1 MAARLRSFF
10 AHIVSRE
17 QDFRIRLFHVL
28 ALAGIAISLA
38 TLLLNLFTSMWTGVL
53 ISGLLVVISTCL
65 LLFIYRTGRYQL
77 GYGITITVVFL
88 LLFPLLFFTSGG
100 YHSGAPCVFVFAVLF
115 TVLMLE
121 GKKALLV
128 SLLEVAEYTGV
139 CLFAYYHPEYV
150 TNYKSEWEIL
160 TDIIFASA
168 AVSIVTGLTLYLHL
182 REYTLQRKRLQ
193 EQNEKLQQ
201 YDASRSAFLTTVS
214 HEIKNPLNAINLYAR
229 DTAELMEE
237 APLDLA
243 LMREN
248 QETIEKMVIRID
260 RILVDL
266 KDTVAIEQGRL
277 SLSLTPVRLDK
288 LLREVSEQYFG
299 RNFTAGNTLVL
310 DLDGS
315 LPPIHA
321 DSARLAQVI
330 SNLLSNALQHTKAG
344 TITVSLAGQDEDQLV
359 SVTDTGEGMPEE
371 IRDRALEGYV
381 STSQDYWR
389 HGIGLYICH
398 QIIQAHGGRIWIES
412 KPGEG
417 TQVSFS
423 LPAGEV

>member
-1 MAARLRSFF
+1 M
-10 AHIVSRE
+10 
-17 QDFRIRLFHVL
+17 
-28 ALAGIAISLA
+28 
-38 TLLLNLFTSMWTGVL
+38 
-53 ISGLLVVISTCL
+53 
-65 LLFIYRTGRYQL
+65 
-77 GYGITITVVFL
+77 
-88 LLFPLLFFTSGG
+88 
-100 YHSGAPCVFVFAVLF
+100 
-115 TVLMLE
+115 
-121 GKKALLV
+121 
-128 SLLEVAEYTGV
+128 
-139 CLFAYYHPEYV
+139 
-150 TNYKSEWEIL
+150 
-160 TDIIFASA
+160 TD
-168 AVSIVTGLTLYLHL
+168 TLYLHL

-193 EQNEKLQQ
+193 EQNKKLQQ

-417 TQVSFS
+417 TKVSFS